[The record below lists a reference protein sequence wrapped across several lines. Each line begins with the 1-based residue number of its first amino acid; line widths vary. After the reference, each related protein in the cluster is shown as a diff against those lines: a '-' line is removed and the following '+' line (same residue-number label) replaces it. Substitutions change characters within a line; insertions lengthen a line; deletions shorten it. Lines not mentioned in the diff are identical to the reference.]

1 MASYLGEE
9 RCTKLFMPI
18 VEEMA
23 KDNVFYV
30 RKEAAAAIGS
40 IATVVN
46 QRFVIE
52 KLVSKSLA
60 FVISSSFTL
69 FCLSHETHLSLLF
82 SMYKAPTLRR
92 V

>member
-1 MASYLGEE
+1 
-9 RCTKLFMPI
+9 MPI

-23 KDNVFYV
+23 RDNVFYV

-52 KLVSKSLA
+52 KLVSKWFA
-60 FVISSSFTL
+60 CVITSSFAL
-69 FCLSHETHLSLLF
+69 ICLSHETHLCLLLWT
-82 SMYKAPTLRR
+82 YKAATLRS